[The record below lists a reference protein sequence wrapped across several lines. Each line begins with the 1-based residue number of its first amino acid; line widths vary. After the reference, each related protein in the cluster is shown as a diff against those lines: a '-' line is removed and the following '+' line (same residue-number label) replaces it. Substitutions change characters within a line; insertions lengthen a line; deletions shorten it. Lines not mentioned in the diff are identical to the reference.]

1 MVVVTSTPG
10 DSDTDQ
16 KTNDLDVFESS
27 FWESYDAIDRCLNN
41 KTEKVCI
48 SYGLCALSTI
58 LSVFACLLLT
68 YQRCYL
74 RKNVT
79 VNAATCAMYCFF
91 GNLCHSVGAFLS
103 KQMSFQVLMGALW
116 AALDVISVFAVLLSI
131 CISHHS
137 EKGKRMRMLRKRR
150 RQNLLMVVL
159 VMMVGGGI
167 HFTTE
172 SHLHTLGETSAH
184 QRRLLS
190 VFTEGKLGHL
200 GYILGLLSFVISW
213 TSRFPTILEAYNRKQ
228 RSSVHAVAGSL
239 FAVAGGLYTA
249 AILVYD
255 AKLAFVVKALPWIM
269 SSACLGVLELLI
281 LLLSLRRWRSGSH
294 LPLRSVGSDRE
305 ALIED
310 TCYGS
315 NHTRKRSRKCK
326 DAFMANNNL
335 PKRSDMGHYMDVTVQ
350 PVRKWDFEEA
360 ASLQGCKVS
369 VKQQDWAEAFPLEQW
384 TGTPATASS
393 FSTRPAPAPGTP
405 TPCCCELNTATASHM
420 PGEVD
425 GKTEAILEK

>member
-1 MVVVTSTPG
+1 MPQQQDRESLYLIWTVRIINDFVSLRVSA
-10 DSDTDQ
+10 SDLPKMLPEKERYRQ
-16 KTNDLDVFESS
+16 RCHLRNVLFLWQFMSQRGSVSLQADVFSGVNGRALGCPGC
-27 FWESYDAIDRCLNN
+27 DLR
-41 KTEKVCI
+41 VC
-48 SYGLCALSTI
+48 CVAL
-58 LSVFACLLLT
+58 
-68 YQRCYL
+68 
-74 RKNVT
+74 
-79 VNAATCAMYCFF
+79 
-91 GNLCHSVGAFLS
+91 
-103 KQMSFQVLMGALW
+103 
-116 AALDVISVFAVLLSI
+116 
-131 CISHHS
+131 
-137 EKGKRMRMLRKRR
+137 
-150 RQNLLMVVL
+150 
-159 VMMVGGGI
+159 
-167 HFTTE
+167 
-172 SHLHTLGETSAH
+172 HLH
-184 QRRLLS
+184 
-190 VFTEGKLGHL
+190 
-200 GYILGLLSFVISW
+200 IPSF
-213 TSRFPTILEAYNRKQ
+213 RK
-228 RSSVHAVAGSL
+228 
-239 FAVAGGLYTA
+239 
-249 AILVYD
+249 
-255 AKLAFVVKALPWIM
+255 
-269 SSACLGVLELLI
+269 
-281 LLLSLRRWRSGSH
+281 RRWRSGSH

-350 PVRKWDFEEA
+350 PVRKVCLKEVKISREGQSQNEKLKRTVKVVRVDETCSVSSSDFSTFNSDLEWDFEEA